1 LAAISLPLREQAMS
15 HSLGG
20 QRGPAEHERRDQIIS
35 AAREHFR
42 HYGYSKTTV
51 ADLAKAIGLSTA
63 YIYKFFDSK
72 KAIGEAVC
80 SHCLDDIAQAV
91 RSVAEEPKP
100 ASERLRRVIIEL
112 ARQGAALC
120 SANPKMHDIV
130 AAALVEKWQSGKSHE
145 VTLMAIVRRIV
156 QDGREAGEFER
167 KTPLD
172 ETCRAILLTL
182 EPINNP
188 ILLGQRVDVIE
199 EDAATV
205 AGLVLRSL
213 AP

>member
-1 LAAISLPLREQAMS
+1 MS
-15 HSLGG
+15 NSPGG

-80 SHCLDDIAQAV
+80 GLCLGHIAEAV

-100 ASERLRRVIIEL
+100 ASERLRRVFMEL
-112 ARQGAALC
+112 ARQGAALYRET
-120 SANPKMHDIV
+120 PKMHDIV
-130 AAALVEKWQSGKSHE
+130 AAALVEKWHPHESHE
-145 VTLMAIVRRIV
+145 VALMSIVRRIV

-172 ETCRAILLTL
+172 ETCRAIFLAL

-188 ILLGQRVDVIE
+188 ALLVQRLEMIE
-199 EDAATV
+199 SDAATV
-205 AGLVLRSL
+205 ASLVLRSL

>member
-1 LAAISLPLREQAMS
+1 MPNSP
-15 HSLGG
+15 GG

-35 AAREHFR
+35 AAREHYR

-80 SHCLDDIAQAV
+80 ALCLSHIAEAV

-100 ASERLRRVIIEL
+100 ASERLRRVFMEL
-112 ARQGAALC
+112 ARQGAALYLET
-120 SANPKMHDIV
+120 PKMHDIV
-130 AAALVEKWQSGKSHE
+130 AAALVEKWHPCESHE
-145 VTLMAIVRRIV
+145 VALMSIVRRIV

-172 ETCRAILLTL
+172 ETCRAIFLAL

-188 ILLGQRVDVIE
+188 ALLVQRLEMIE

-205 AGLVLRSL
+205 ASLVLRSL

>member
-1 LAAISLPLREQAMS
+1 METQPAP
-15 HSLGG
+15 G

-80 SHCLDDIAQAV
+80 ALCLGHIAEAV

-100 ASERLRRVIIEL
+100 ASERLRRVFMEL
-112 ARQGAALC
+112 ARQGAALYLET
-120 SANPKMHDIV
+120 PKMHDIV
-130 AAALVEKWQSGKSHE
+130 AAALVEKWHPCASHE
-145 VTLMAIVRRIV
+145 VALMSIVRQIV

-167 KTPLD
+167 KAPLD
-172 ETCRAILLTL
+172 ETCRAIFLAL

-188 ILLGQRVDVIE
+188 ALLVQRLEKIE

-205 AGLVLRSL
+205 ASLVLRSL